1 MKVLRILLWLLL
13 LMVAGSLLW
22 QVVAADPGLVVVRLR
37 GYDLTTTVPVAAL
50 LLLLLGAALWLVLTV
65 LRIPFRVWT
74 RYTRRRARA
83 RLSDGLM
90 ALHEGRWL
98 RGQKLL
104 EKAADETRVRTP
116 ALLAAARAAR
126 ARGDEAGADQLLEL
140 AARDRGKN
148 AVALERARLA
158 MQAGRTDEALARL
171 DEIDPRIGIPPES
184 HYLRAQ
190 ALSSAGRASEALA
203 LVATLR
209 RNRVLTEGAADAFE
223 RGMQARALQQA
234 GDAAQLHH
242 AWEQV
247 HKTLRTEPEVVAAF
261 ARRAM
266 ALGLEDRAGNAIEAA
281 LAQQW
286 SEPLVAIYGELPRP
300 RSGSRLSSAES
311 WLTAHPAS
319 PALLVTLGRLCREQG
334 LWGKAEEYLHRAIAQ
349 GASGEAWEVLGHCF
363 VGQGDDKRARQAY
376 ANALSVR
383 AGQRATALSGRS
395 LREQIQDEA
404 VPEDRDAHGVPRLRG

>member
-1 MKVLRILLWLLL
+1 MKLLRILLWLLL

-22 QVVAADPGLVVVRLR
+22 QVIAADPGLVVVRLR

-50 LLLLLGAALWLVLTV
+50 LLLVISSAGWLVLSV
-65 LRIPFRVWT
+65 LRIPFRVWM
-74 RYTRRRARA
+74 RFTRRRARA

-104 EKAADETRVRTP
+104 EKAADEARVRVP

-126 ARGDEAGADQLLEL
+126 ARGDEVGAELLL
-140 AARDRGKN
+140 DAAARDRGKN

-158 MQAGRTDEALARL
+158 MQAGRAADALARL
-171 DEIDPRIGIPPES
+171 DEIDPRVGIPPES

-190 ALSSAGRASEALA
+190 ALCSAGRASEALS
-203 LVATLR
+203 LVAALR
-209 RNRVLTEGAADAFE
+209 RNRVLTEAAAADFE
-223 RGMQARALQQA
+223 RGMQARALAQA

-242 AWEQV
+242 GWEHV
-247 HKTLRTEPEVVAAF
+247 IKSLRTDPEVVAAF

-266 ALGLEDRAGNAIEAA
+266 ALGLEEQAGKAIEVA
-281 LAQQW
+281 LAAQW
-286 SEPLVAIYGELPRP
+286 SEPLAAIYGELPRP
-300 RSGSRLSSAES
+300 RSGSRLTTAEA

-319 PALLVTLGRLCREQG
+319 PGVLVSLGRLCREQG

-349 GASGEAWEVLGHCF
+349 GAGGEAWEVLGHCF
-363 VGQGDDKRARQAY
+363 VSQGDDKRARQAY
-376 ANALSVR
+376 ANALAVR
-383 AGQRATALSGRS
+383 AGSRATALSGRS
-395 LREQIQDEA
+395 LREQIRDEA

>member
-1 MKVLRILLWLLL
+1 MKLLRILLWLLL

-22 QVVAADPGLVVVRLR
+22 QVIAADPGLVVVRLR
-37 GYDLTTTVPVAAL
+37 GYDLTTSVPVAAL
-50 LLLLLGAALWLVLTV
+50 LLLVSGFALWLVLSV

-74 RYTRRRARA
+74 HYTRRRARA

-104 EKAADETRVRTP
+104 EKAADEARVRVP

-126 ARGDEAGADQLLEL
+126 ARGDDLGAEQLLDL

-158 MQAGRTDEALARL
+158 MQAGRAVQALALL
-171 DEIDPRIGIPPES
+171 DEIDPRVGIPPES

-190 ALSSAGRASEALA
+190 ALCSAGRASEALA
-203 LVATLR
+203 LVTALR
-209 RNRVLTEGAADAFE
+209 RNRVLTEAAADAFE
-223 RGMQARALQQA
+223 RGMQASALQQA
-234 GDAAQLHH
+234 GDAAQLHQR
-242 AWEQV
+242 WERV
-247 HKTLRTEPEVVAAF
+247 PKALRVDAEVVAAF

-266 ALGLEDRAGNAIEAA
+266 TLGLEEQAGKAIEAA
-281 LAQQW
+281 LAARW
-286 SEPLVAIYGELPRP
+286 SEPLAAIYGELPRP
-300 RSGSRLSSAES
+300 RSGSRLTIAEA
-311 WLTAHPAS
+311 WLAAHPAS

-334 LWGKAEEYLHRAIAQ
+334 LWGKAEEFLHRAIAQ
-349 GASGEAWEVLGHCF
+349 GAGNEAWEVLGHCF
-363 VGQGDDKRARQAY
+363 ASQGDDKRARQAF
-376 ANALSVR
+376 ANALAVR
-383 AGQRATALSGRS
+383 AGSRATALSGRS